1 MHNFKDYLNF
11 SPNPADNA
19 YRLKQMAL
27 QEALLAEAKKKK
39 KKNTSKDEEKADQ
52 DYDQDGKLESKKDE
66 YFGSRDRAIKAN
78 MAKKKQNEETD
89 LSDLE
94 LVEELMESVFDSDD
108 LDLLEALIVE
118 KKKWIQKAIKKE
130 GSLRKTMKTKEG
142 KTIPVSKLKKAAK
155 EGGKTGKRARLALTL
170 RKINEEAT
178 NPHMELEKHMS
189 TISAHGRMLHD
200 TDHPDRYKF
209 GKAWVEFGKGNFNNA
224 DELIKLGADPEA
236 VGNYIKIKSS
246 PEYKEHMANVQA
258 NLDPDFVMGRTI
270 TRPDGTKVAP
280 GGYTGD

>member
-39 KKNTSKDEEKADQ
+39 KKTKSEDELADK
-52 DYDQDGKLESKKDE
+52 DYDGDGKLESKKKE
-66 YFGSRDRAIKAN
+66 YFGSRDKAIKAN
-78 MAKKKQNEETD
+78 MAKEEQKEETD

-108 LDLLEALIVE
+108 LELLEALIVE

-130 GSLRKTMKTKEG
+130 GSLRKSMKTKEG

-178 NPHMELEKHMS
+178 NPSAELEKHMGV
-189 TISAHGRMLHD
+189 ISAHGRNLHD

-209 GKAWVEFGKGNFNNA
+209 GRAWVDFGNGKFDNA
-224 DELIKLGADPEA
+224 DELIKMGADPEA
-236 VGNYIKIKSS
+236 IGNYIKIRTS
-246 PEYKEHMANVQA
+246 PEYKEHMEKVQA

-280 GGYTGD
+280 GGWTGD

>member
-19 YRLKQMAL
+19 YRLKQLAL

-39 KKNTSKDEEKADQ
+39 KKTKSEDELADK
-52 DYDQDGKLESKKDE
+52 DYDGDGKLESKKKE
-66 YFGSRDRAIKAN
+66 YFGSRDKAIKAN
-78 MAKKKQNEETD
+78 MAKEEQKEETD

-108 LDLLEALIVE
+108 LELLEALIVE

-130 GSLRKTMKTKEG
+130 GSLRKSMKTKEG

-170 RKINEEAT
+170 RKINEEAIS
-178 NPHMELEKHMS
+178 PYAELEKHMS
-189 TISAHGRMLHD
+189 IISAHGRNLHD

-209 GKAWVEFGKGNFNNA
+209 GKAWVDFGNGKFDNA
-224 DELIKLGADPEA
+224 DELIKMGADPEA
-236 VGNYIKIKSS
+236 IGNYIKIRTS
-246 PEYKEHMANVQA
+246 PEYKEQMKKVQA
-258 NLDPDFVMGRTI
+258 NMDPDFVMGRTI